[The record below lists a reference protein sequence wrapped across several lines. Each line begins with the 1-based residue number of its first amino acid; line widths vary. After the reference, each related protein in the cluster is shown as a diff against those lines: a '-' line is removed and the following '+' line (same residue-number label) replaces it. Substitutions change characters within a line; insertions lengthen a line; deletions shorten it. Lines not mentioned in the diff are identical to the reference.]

1 MLRRMEMPGRVPILR
16 IVAAA
21 DMAAGSAE
29 PQMHPSIAELEALLA
44 TATTWTVGPHNLYMP
59 TLCRHGISSE
69 PATKLHPNAESSMD

>member
-44 TATTWTVGPHNLYMP
+44 TATTWTVGPHNL
-59 TLCRHGISSE
+59 
-69 PATKLHPNAESSMD
+69 